1 MYDITQV
8 EIPEATTWLRSPSWA
23 NEVDGEDVG
32 VSGSGA
38 CPAEGSL
45 VVLLYTVE
53 VSLPGFEYLRGS

>member
-1 MYDITQV
+1 MISRKLRSRRLLRG
-8 EIPEATTWLRSPSWA
+8 LRSPSWA

-45 VVLLYTVE
+45 AVLLYTVE